1 MSEVC
6 LSSTATPKK
15 SLTAVKI
22 PCQLDSVALTTGQTS
37 KSKSKWGGKRDDWLI
52 ERILGGKKYE
62 KDKVVDVSVVLIS
75 ECELQIEI

>member
-6 LSSTATPKK
+6 VSSTTTPKK